1 MNYIQLNDRS
11 NFSDEEWEVANTIGF
26 AKVTPFYKK
35 HLMQGKLKIKKGDFI
50 MGDIQ
55 VMLSAMKQLGIVY
68 SYNDYPE
75 CLKPYLRREIWESTM
90 GEVRKRLFDDLENE
104 VELGL
109 NWFIKPKYRLKRFTG
124 FVLETIDDLSKC
136 AGVGNQTKLWCSE
149 PVVFV
154 SEYRCP
160 VINGKVMGMYA
171 APGKDGTL
179 PDIRVVEQMAK
190 DFIGAPSAYALD
202 VGVLSSGETALIE
215 VNDGF
220 SLGRYGI
227 PADVYTQLLQT
238 RWEELCS

>member
-1 MNYIQLNDRS
+1 MNYIQLNERS

-35 HLMQGKLKIKKGDFI
+35 HLMQGKIKIKKGDFI

-55 VMLSAMKQLGIVY
+55 VMLNAMKQLGIEY
-68 SYNDYPE
+68 HYNDYPE
-75 CLKPYLRREIWESTM
+75 SLQKYLHRKVWTSTM
-90 GEVRKRLFDDLENE
+90 KEVRNLMYDSKDGILD
-104 VELGL
+104 
-109 NWFIKPKYRLKRFTG
+109 WFIKPKDKLKRFTG
-124 FVLETIDDLSKC
+124 FLCSMIDDLQY
-136 AGVGNQTKLWCSE
+136 ANGAGNQTKLWCSE
-149 PVVFV
+149 PVIFV

-171 APGKDGTL
+171 APGKDGKL
-179 PDIRVVEQMAK
+179 PDMKVVEQMAK
-190 DFIGAPSAYALD
+190 DFVGAPSAYALD

-238 RWEELCS
+238 RWEELCL

>member
-1 MNYIQLNDRS
+1 MNYIQLNERS

-26 AKVTPFYKK
+26 TKITPFYKK
-35 HLMQGKLKIKKGDFI
+35 HLMQGKIKIKKGDFI

-55 VMLSAMKQLGIVY
+55 VMLNAMKQLGIVY

-75 CLKPYLRREIWESTM
+75 CLKPYLHREIWESTM
-90 GEVRKRLFDDLENE
+90 GEVRKRLFDDLNGE

-109 NWFIKPKYRLKRFTG
+109 NWFIKPKDRLKRFTG
-124 FVLETIDDLSKC
+124 FVLETIDDLYKC
-136 AGVGNQTKLWCSE
+136 AGAGNQTKLWCSE
-149 PVVFV
+149 PVRFL

-171 APGKDGTL
+171 APGKDGPL
-179 PDIRVVEQMAK
+179 PDMYVVLQMAK
-190 DFIGAPSAYALD
+190 DFVGAPSAYALD

-238 RWEELCS
+238 RWEELCL

>member
-1 MNYIQLNDRS
+1 MNYIQLNERS

-35 HLMQGKLKIKKGDFI
+35 HLMQGKIKIKKGDFI

-55 VMLSAMKQLGIVY
+55 VMLNAMKQLGIVY

-75 CLKPYLRREIWESTM
+75 CLKQYLHREIWESTM
-90 GEVRKRLFDDLENE
+90 GEVRKRLFDDLNGE

-109 NWFIKPKYRLKRFTG
+109 NWFIKPKDRLKRFTG
-124 FVLETIDDLSKC
+124 FVLETIDDLYKC
-136 AGVGNQTKLWCSE
+136 AGAGNQTKLWCSE
-149 PVVFV
+149 PVRFL

-171 APGKDGTL
+171 AAGKDGPL
-179 PDIRVVEQMAK
+179 PDMYVVQQMAK
-190 DFIGAPSAYALD
+190 DFVGAPSAYALD

-238 RWEELCS
+238 RWEELCL